1 VSKVRAHLIIHG
13 FVQGVNFRYYTR
25 QQALSRGVVGWV
37 RNLWDGCVE
46 AVFEGEQ
53 DAVDWMVEWC
63 HAGPPSASVAEVE
76 MEWEKV
82 TGEFE
87 GFDVRMTARG
97 DRV

>member
-1 VSKVRAHLIIHG
+1 MDMVRAHLFIRG

-25 QQALSRGVVGWV
+25 QQALSRGVLGWV
-37 RNLWDGCVE
+37 RNLWDGRVE

-63 HAGPPSASVAEVE
+63 RAGPPSASVEEVE
-76 MEWEKV
+76 LMWEDA

-87 GFDVRMTARG
+87 SFEVRMTAAGR
-97 DRV
+97 